1 MQDTVLLS
9 TKYFG
14 ALTIT
19 RLFPSAMTETYL
31 SGTLTFNQ
39 KNMTAAEIRQKS
51 FEKNFRGYDKDEVTA
66 YLQSL
71 AEAWDKL
78 VQEKNELERRVETSE
93 REAKK
98 LKDVEESLFRT
109 LKTAEDTGASI
120 IEEANKASEEI
131 LAEAHQNANSMLQ
144 DAKQKSQYLVES
156 AEAKAKEIL
165 DNLRADVNGALENYE
180 KLIQQRVL
188 VLKNLEKLSTDLGQ
202 SIAESNKTFEK
213 VNIQVHADLIEE
225 LQNNDAFTIAKIAEI
240 HQEEELTY
248 NTSNTFEVE
257 IEQTVQSESEDVPET
272 METEETVTSEEVSSE
287 EAPIEEPRLEVE
299 ESKIEAE
306 ENKHKQNKEG
316 SFFDN
321 LD

>member
-1 MQDTVLLS
+1 
-9 TKYFG
+9 
-14 ALTIT
+14 
-19 RLFPSAMTETYL
+19 
-31 SGTLTFNQ
+31 
-39 KNMTAAEIRQKS
+39 MTAAEIRQKS

-66 YLQSL
+66 YLQSV

-78 VQEKNELERRVETSE
+78 VLEKNELERRVENSE

-144 DAKQKSQYLVES
+144 DAKNQSQYLVES

-165 DNLRADVNGALENYE
+165 NNLRADVNETLENYE

-188 VLKNLEKLSTDLGQ
+188 ILKNLEKLSADLEQ
-202 SIAESNKTFEK
+202 SISDSNETFKK
-213 VNIQVHADLIEE
+213 VNIQVHADLVEE
-225 LQNNDAFTIAKIAEI
+225 LQNNDSFTIAKIAEI
-240 HQEEELTY
+240 HQKEELIY
-248 NTSNTFEVE
+248 NTSNKLEAVS
-257 IEQTVQSESEDVPET
+257 EQTAHSDLEDVPET
-272 METEETVTSEEVSSE
+272 METEETVTSEEVYSE
-287 EAPIEEPRLEVE
+287 EAPIEEPRLDVE
-299 ESKIEAE
+299 ESKTEAE